1 MTGRAQHRHHEISP
15 KDPADLHQ
23 LLCAALAIGEAEYM
37 AFRARQEAERPV
49 SVLDAMFGSRDAFAP
64 DSRVWFQPR
73 LAALPERKRMLVAVW
88 DALPGDARQA
98 FLAKIG
104 PDGTFRR
111 GHP

>member
-1 MTGRAQHRHHEISP
+1 M
-15 KDPADLHQ
+15 
-23 LLCAALAIGEAEYM
+23 GEAEYK
-37 AFRARQEAERPV
+37 AFRARLESERPV
-49 SVLDAMFGSRDAFAP
+49 SVLDAMFGSGDVFAP
-64 DSRVWFQPR
+64 DREVWFQPR

-88 DALPGDARQA
+88 DALPGAARRA